1 MIFNKTKNHILCIVL
16 YHRYISCVN
25 THTHT
30 HSPIHICT
38 DENNV
43 YSATDGFKTGP
54 GRTESDKFSI
64 EFSVSSSKID

>member
-1 MIFNKTKNHILCIVL
+1 MIFNETKKHILCIAL

-25 THTHT
+25 IHT
-30 HSPIHICT
+30 HSHIHTCT
-38 DENNV
+38 DQNNV